1 VIRNAFFASLLA
13 TSAVAMTITTPAH
26 AGEVERAR
34 EAIAAADAKI
44 HTAEGLGAGAELPGR
59 TAEAKAVL
67 EHARADF
74 DSGHRDRA
82 IADASQASAL
92 ADNVIGEI
100 QHRKDAAVAAAQ
112 ANAQQQAADANARAA
127 AAEQDAAR
135 SAADAEA
142 ARNAAAQ
149 PAQVETTVTTE
160 HQGASHRAAHKRVTR
175 RTTTVAPSTSDQVT
189 TTVTQH

>member
-13 TSAVAMTITTPAH
+13 TSAAAMTIATPAQ
-26 AGEVERAR
+26 AGETERAR

-44 HTAEGLGAGAELPGR
+44 HTAEGLGANAELPGR

-82 IADASQASAL
+82 ITDASHASAL
-92 ADNVIGEI
+92 ADNVVAEL
-100 QHRKDAAVAAAQ
+100 QHRQETARATAHDQAVA
-112 ANAQQQAADANARAA
+112 AQQQAADANARAA
-127 AAEQDAAR
+127 TAEQSAAR

-142 ARNAAAQ
+142 ARDAAAQ
-149 PAQVETTVTTE
+149 TAQVRTTVTTQ
-160 HQGASHRAAHKRVTR
+160 HHGAAHKRVTK
-175 RTTTVAPSTSDQVT
+175 RTTTVTPSTGDQVT
-189 TTVTQH
+189 TTITQH